1 MSGGELN
8 LAQLDIIGPP
18 TPMDVLQNRLG
29 ISFCGMSSLSAGQR
43 RQYTPH
49 VLMAE
54 EPEKEPHGAKSLR
67 LLNAGLNAVENAQLV
82 A

>member
-1 MSGGELN
+1 
-8 LAQLDIIGPP
+8 
-18 TPMDVLQNRLG
+18 
-29 ISFCGMSSLSAGQR
+29 MSSLSAGQR

-67 LLNAGLNAVENAQLV
+67 LLNVGLNAVENAQLV